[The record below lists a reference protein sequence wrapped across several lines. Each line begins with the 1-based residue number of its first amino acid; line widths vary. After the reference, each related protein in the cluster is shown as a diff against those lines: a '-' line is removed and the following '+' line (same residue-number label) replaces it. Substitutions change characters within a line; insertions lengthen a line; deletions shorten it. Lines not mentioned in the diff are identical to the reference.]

1 MTALVTDHQLP
12 IQRACR
18 AVGLSRAAYYRP
30 VQDTAERDAPVIAGL
45 NAVLEKAPRAGFWM
59 CFDRLRRM
67 EYPWNHKRV
76 YRVYK
81 ALKLNLPRRVKR
93 RLYRP
98 RQPLDVST
106 ALNAVWALDF
116 MSDALYDGRK
126 LRVLNVIDEA
136 NREALV
142 AEVATSLPTRRVIA
156 VLDAL
161 VELHG
166 APAALRLDN
175 GPEFTSGLFA
185 EWCAARQIALRFI
198 QPGKPDQNAFIE
210 RYNRSFRAG
219 VLDAYV
225 FSSIDEVRQASDAW
239 LDDYNHER
247 PHQSLGRVPP
257 STYMPRPS
265 TPRESTYQ
273 LST

>member
-1 MTALVTDHQLP
+1 MTPLAKRQAVAALVTDHQLP

-30 VQDTAERDAPVIAGL
+30 VQDAAARDAPVIAGL
-45 NAVLEKAPRAGFWM
+45 NAVLEKAPRAGFLM

-67 EYPWNHKRV
+67 EHPWNHKRM

-93 RLYRP
+93 WIYRP
-98 RQPLDVST
+98 RQPIDVSM

-126 LRVLNVIDEA
+126 LRILNVIDEA

-156 VLDAL
+156 VLDA
-161 VELHG
+161 
-166 APAALRLDN
+166 
-175 GPEFTSGLFA
+175 
-185 EWCAARQIALRFI
+185 
-198 QPGKPDQNAFIE
+198 
-210 RYNRSFRAG
+210 
-219 VLDAYV
+219 YV
-225 FSSIDEVRQASDAW
+225 FSSIDEVRQASDVW
-239 LDDYNHER
+239 LNDYNHER
-247 PHQSLGRVPP
+247 PHQSLGRAPP